1 MVLSHSWAVAVV
13 EAVDSDNLDQDD
25 GGGKSLW
32 SRSLL
37 DDKIE
42 VGDELDSEVRD
53 VAKVIPRLLQ
63 DLYSRMDGGVF
74 FFVGKKQI
82 LGGQEEHGFDF
93 GCNEFDMP
101 LSNLGAVIICS
112 VVEDMDF
119 RFVRYVQNMDGLRR
133 MGCCYRTEN

>member
-25 GGGKSLW
+25 GGGK

-74 FFVGKKQI
+74 FLWERNRFWGDKKNMVLI
-82 LGGQEEHGFDF
+82 LDV
-93 GCNEFDMP
+93 M
-101 LSNLGAVIICS
+101 NLIC
-112 VVEDMDF
+112 
-119 RFVRYVQNMDGLRR
+119 L
-133 MGCCYRTEN
+133 